1 MSTSH
6 VCIYFINWKQL
17 DDLYL
22 YHMSKSNVKDNLC
35 RSELIKVRL
44 FDENFFCFLQEIIP
58 LWSLDNE
65 LRCFW
70 GWKTLDLSHS
80 LSLLCP
86 TNILSFFLHRVLC
99 WLWLWVLTAARITLI
114 WPELGWT
121 ETPRVSTVPWLH
133 SSTAHYNPTSNA
145 GTSINYV
152 QSSFYIQACS
162 WIYIRNYLLSNGKW
176 VLSRFF
182 PFQAGYHYLRM

>member
-1 MSTSH
+1 ME
-6 VCIYFINWKQL
+6 
-17 DDLYL
+17 
-22 YHMSKSNVKDNLC
+22 NVKDNLC

-65 LRCFW
+65 LRCFGVKNAW
-70 GWKTLDLSHS
+70 FISFVIIVVSYKYFEFFPASCVMLIMIVSADCSQNNSDPSWAGQRLHAFQRFLD
-80 LSLLCP
+80 C
-86 TNILSFFLHRVLC
+86 
-99 WLWLWVLTAARITLI
+99 
-114 WPELGWT
+114 
-121 ETPRVSTVPWLH
+121 
-133 SSTAHYNPTSNA
+133 TAHYNPTSNA

-162 WIYIRNYLLSNGKW
+162 WIYIRNLLSNGKW